1 LPAAAP
7 FPDWLIILSWSALY
21 LGVGCAALILVDVA
35 RFPQHMGIMNV
46 VWPVTALFG
55 TVLVAALY
63 FKYGRNAEPSLHSE
77 KSQAPETPFPIMV
90 AKGTLHC
97 GAGCTLGDVI
107 AETLAFLFP
116 AIAILFGW
124 KTIFADKTY
133 AVWILDF
140 VLAFGLGIVF
150 QYFAI
155 VPMRKLAPLEG
166 LREAFKAD
174 ALSLICWQIGMYGL
188 MFLAQRY
195 FSASFGQQAK
205 PDSPVFW
212 FAMQIAMVAGFV
224 TSFPANWWL
233 IRAGIKEKM

>member
-1 LPAAAP
+1 MPAATP
-7 FPDWLIILSWSALY
+7 FPDWLTILSWSALY
-21 LGVGCAALILVDVA
+21 LGIGCAALILVDVA

-63 FKYGRNAEPSLHSE
+63 FKDGRNAGPSLHGRSQE
-77 KSQAPETPFPIMV
+77 KPETPFPIMV

-97 GAGCTLGDVI
+97 GAGCTLGDMI

-116 AIAILFGW
+116 AIALVFGW

-133 AVWILDF
+133 AVWVLDF
-140 VLAFGLGIVF
+140 ILAFGLGIVF

-155 VPMRKLAPLEG
+155 VPMRKLAPAEG
-166 LREAFKAD
+166 LREAIKAD

-188 MFLAQRY
+188 MYLAQRY
-195 FSASFGQQAK
+195 FSASFGQRAQ

-212 FAMQIAMVAGFV
+212 FAMQIAMIAGFI

-233 IRAGIKEKM
+233 ISTGIKEKM